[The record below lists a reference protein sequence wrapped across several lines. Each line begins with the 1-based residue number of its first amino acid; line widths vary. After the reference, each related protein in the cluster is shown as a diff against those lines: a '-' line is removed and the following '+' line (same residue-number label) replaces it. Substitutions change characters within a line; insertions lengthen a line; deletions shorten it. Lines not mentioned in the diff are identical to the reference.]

1 MPQTLERAAGILK
14 ATIKGSDNRIGKLY
28 QEGSSRLLF
37 PKNFSKTKECVVINT
52 AGGITGGDKFESSI
66 EATEGSSIVVTT
78 QASEK
83 VYKSSNGSAEVETT
97 FFASKNSKLLWLPQ
111 DTILFSESDLSR
123 KIIIHVEDNSE
134 LLAFDQIVL
143 GRSAMGENIQE
154 SNFHDMWK
162 IYNGDRLIYFDQSG
176 WKNTVPLNC
185 AGLKGIKSYAS
196 FYYVGSKAKYYEE
209 KLKRM
214 KQVYKNVYLGSS
226 FRNGCLLARMFGSD
240 AKSIKD
246 RAINLLRE
254 IWQLDTPNV
263 WKL

>member
-1 MPQTLERAAGILK
+1 MHQSLERATGTLK
-14 ATIKGSDNRIGKLY
+14 ATLRGCDNRIGELY
-28 QEGSSRLLF
+28 QKGSSRLFF

-52 AGGITGGDKFESSI
+52 AGGITGGDKFESCIKAS
-66 EATEGSSIVVTT
+66 EESSVVVTT

-83 VYKSSNGSAEVETT
+83 VYKSNYGSAEVETK

-111 DTILFSESDLSR
+111 DTILFSKSNLSR
-123 KIIIHVEDNSE
+123 KITIHIEDNSE

-143 GRSAMGENIQE
+143 GRSAMGEIIQE
-154 SNFHDMWK
+154 SSFHDNWK
-162 IYNGDRLIYFDQSG
+162 IYSGNKLIYFDQSG

-214 KQVYKNVYLGSS
+214 KQVFKNVDFGSS
-226 FRNGCLLARMFGSD
+226 LRNGCLLVRIFGSE
-240 AKSIKD
+240 AKAIKD
-246 RAINLLRE
+246 RSINLLRE
-254 IWQLDTPNV
+254 IWQLDIPNV

>member
-1 MPQTLERAAGILK
+1 MPQTLERAAGTLK
-14 ATIKGSDNRIGKLY
+14 ATIKGSENRIGKLY
-28 QEGSSRLLF
+28 QEGSSRLFF
-37 PKNFSKTKECVVINT
+37 PENFSKTKECVVINT

-83 VYKSSNGSAEVETT
+83 VYKSSHGSAEVETT

-123 KIIIHVEDNSE
+123 KIIIRIEDTSE

-154 SNFHDMWK
+154 SNFHDMWT

-196 FYYVGSKAKYYEE
+196 FYYVGSKTKFYEE

-214 KQVYKNVYLGSS
+214 KQVYKNVYLGTSL
-226 FRNGCLLARMFGSD
+226 RNGCLLARMFGSD

-246 RAINLLRE
+246 RVINLLRE